1 MNGQL
6 RDAGKIYTIR
16 KQKGLLNSTSE
27 DLDLK
32 VNPCQIV
39 FLVRNAPVISVKHL
53 CSTEVIPHKYQNTAS
68 AGLSTVARLLQQ
80 KLKSSPNI
88 DQQKAY

>member
-53 CSTEVIPHKYQNTAS
+53 CSTEVIPNCVFLH
-68 AGLSTVARLLQQ
+68 
-80 KLKSSPNI
+80 
-88 DQQKAY
+88 